1 MPAPLP
7 QLDRLFLTDSGLETD
22 LIFNHG
28 VDLPCFAAF
37 TLLRD
42 ADGQRRLA
50 DYYRRHLDIARAA
63 GTGFILE
70 GTGWRASADWGE
82 RLGIDA
88 RELDALNQQGVALMH
103 TLRDD
108 YQSDALPIIVSGCIG
123 PRGDGYVPDAT
134 FSADA
139 AQRYHAVQAASWAAA
154 GPDMITAMTLN
165 TVDEAIGIVRAVRAI
180 GLPVVISFTL
190 ETDGRLPSG
199 TTLGDAIIAVDAATD
214 GAASY
219 FMVNCAHPSHFEPAI
234 AAGAPWLGRLRGL
247 RANASRCS
255 HAELDVMTS
264 LDAGDP
270 ATLAAEY
277 AALRSRLPQL
287 TVLGGCCGTDAR
299 HVAAI
304 AAACGGQ
311 ALHETA

>member
-1 MPAPLP
+1 MRLP

-42 ADGQRRLA
+42 ASGRRRLA

-70 GTGWRASADWGE
+70 STGWRASADWGE
-82 RLGIDA
+82 QLGIDNG
-88 RELDALNQQGVALMH
+88 ELNTLNRQGVELLH
-103 TLRDD
+103 SLRTE
-108 YQSDALPIIVSGCIG
+108 YQTEALPIIVSGCIG
-123 PRGDGYVPDAT
+123 PRGDGYVPDT
-134 FSADA
+134 NFSADA
-139 AQRYHAVQAASWAAA
+139 AEAYHRTQVASLAAA
-154 GPDMITAMTLN
+154 APDMITAMTLT
-165 TVDEAIGIVRAVRAI
+165 TVDEAIGIVRAAQAA

-199 TTLGDAIIAVDAATD
+199 TTLGDAIAAVDAATD
-214 GAASY
+214 GVAAY

-234 AAGAPWLGRLRGL
+234 EAGAPWLDRLRGL
-247 RANASRCS
+247 RANASQCS

-270 ATLAAEY
+270 ATLANEY
-277 AALRSRLPQL
+277 AALLARLPQL

-304 AAACGGQ
+304 AAACTGQ
-311 ALHETA
+311 PMHKTA